1 MTIVMHADLELYLC
15 DRFRDELAA
24 HGRPDVEVANRERRA
39 GDSSTAPQLV
49 IRDNSGPTRS
59 VISAQRDV
67 SLSVLAGTKAA
78 PKPAMDLGRLV
89 AAIAPTLPGLE
100 PGNPIA
106 HVPEDGANGPY
117 WVPED
122 ATYARTLT
130 TVTFIVVGTP
140 L

>member
-1 MTIVMHADLELYLC
+1 VTIVVHADLELYLC
-15 DRFRDELAA
+15 DRFRAELTA
-24 HGRPDVEVANRERRA
+24 HGHPDIEVSNRERSVDDA
-39 GDSSTAPQLV
+39 STAPQLV
-49 IRDNSGPTRS
+49 VRDNSGPTRS
-59 VISAQRDV
+59 VVSAQRDV

-89 AAIAPTLPGLE
+89 AAIAATLPGLE

-106 HVPEDGANGPY
+106 HVPEDGVNGPY

-130 TVTFIVVGTP
+130 TVTLIVVGTP

>member
-1 MTIVMHADLELYLC
+1 MTGVVHADLELYLTG
-15 DRFRDELAA
+15 RFREELADR
-24 HGRPDVEVANRERRA
+24 GRANVVVANREQYT
-39 GDSSTAPQLV
+39 TAPQLIV
-49 IRDNSGPTRS
+49 RDNSGPTRS
-59 VISAQRDV
+59 VVSAERDV

-78 PKPAMDLGRLV
+78 PQPAMDLARLV
-89 AAIAPTLPGLE
+89 TALAGTFAGLE

-106 HVPEDGANGPY
+106 HVPEDGVNGPF

-130 TVTFIVVGTP
+130 TVTFIVVGQP